1 MIMMMMM
8 MIIITIIN
16 YFFILSKML
25 KNLPEKEITREN

>member
-1 MIMMMMM
+1 MIMMMM

-25 KNLPEKEITREN
+25 KTLPQKEITREN